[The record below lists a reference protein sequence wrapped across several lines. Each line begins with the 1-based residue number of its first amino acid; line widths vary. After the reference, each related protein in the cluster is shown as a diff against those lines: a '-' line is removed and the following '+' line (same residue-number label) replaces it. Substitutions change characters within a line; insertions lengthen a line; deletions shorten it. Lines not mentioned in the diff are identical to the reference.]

1 MGITVV
7 SAAASS
13 FSPTSISA
21 SGNEV
26 ATDGVAGAFSM
37 LFDSKISSKSLKPVP
52 DVLGDPKNVSK
63 KGKDLP
69 GNASAASDPLLDLI
83 ALAQSMMPGVHPAP
97 DAKNASDLPAAQ
109 KLDGDGDGDVLSEVS
124 SDSGSKTDLLKLP
137 SSSGLGQAMSAD
149 GHADGHA
156 DGQPLLKLSDQGA
169 DARLSKLLDG
179 AVEPT
184 SPKEKAAS
192 SFQDALQ
199 DLPFGGVK
207 EEPKGANGTSI
218 SGTASPTVSQLVATT
233 QQSVHATKASAENTF
248 QVGTPLSDSAW
259 AKDAGKQIMMMMG
272 RKLDSAQLQVTPAN
286 MGPVEVSLKINQDS
300 VNVLFM
306 ASSQQTRD
314 SLEQHLPKLASM
326 LAENG
331 LQLGGAQVSSGDQNN
346 QSAQQQFNFANQNNP
361 QPEGSPSFSDIAD
374 GRVVLPQGT
383 EPTEAPLVRQISVD
397 DGRVSTYA

>member
-69 GNASAASDPLLDLI
+69 GSASAASDPLLDLI

-109 KLDGDGDGDVLSEVS
+109 KLDGDGDVLSEVS

-137 SSSGLGQAMSAD
+137 SSSGLGQASVE
-149 GHADGHA
+149 GEA
-156 DGQPLLKLSDQGA
+156 DGQSPASDQGA

-179 AVEPT
+179 AVERT

-233 QQSVHATKASAENTF
+233 QQSVHATKTSAENTF

>member
-109 KLDGDGDGDVLSEVS
+109 KLDGDGDVLSEVS

-137 SSSGLGQAMSAD
+137 SSSGLGQASVE
-149 GHADGHA
+149 GEA
-156 DGQPLLKLSDQGA
+156 DGQSPASDQGA

-179 AVEPT
+179 AVERT

>member
-7 SAAASS
+7 SAAAASS

-21 SGNEV
+21 NGNEAV
-26 ATDGVAGAFSM
+26 DGVASAFSM

-52 DVLGDPKNVSK
+52 DLLGDPKNVSK
-63 KGKDLP
+63 KGKDLTE
-69 GNASAASDPLLDLI
+69 NASAASDPLLDLI
-83 ALAQSMMPGVHPAP
+83 ALAQSMMPGAHSSP
-97 DAKNASDLPAAQ
+97 DVKDDHGSLATQKSD
-109 KLDGDGDGDVLSEVS
+109 GGDVLSEVK
-124 SDSGSKTDLLKLP
+124 SDGSTKTDLLKLP
-137 SSSGLGQAMSAD
+137 SLGLGQASAESL
-149 GHADGHA
+149 A
-156 DGQPLLKLSDQGA
+156 DGQSAASDQGA
-169 DARLSKLLDG
+169 DERLSSALGEALDR
-179 AVEPT
+179 AA
-184 SPKEKAAS
+184 SKEKAAN

-199 DLPFGGVK
+199 DLPFGGAK
-207 EEPKGANGTSI
+207 EDVKGANGASI
-218 SGTASPTVSQLVATT
+218 SGMSSPIVSQLAATT
-233 QQSVHATKASAENTF
+233 QQSVHSTKAGAENTF

-300 VNVLFM
+300 VNVLFV

-346 QSAQQQFNFANQNNP
+346 PSAQQQFNFANQNNA
-361 QPEGSPSFSDIAD
+361 QPDGSPSFSDVAD
-374 GRVVLPQGT
+374 GRVVLPQDT
-383 EPTEAPLVRQISVD
+383 APVEAPLARQISVD
-397 DGRVSTYA
+397 DGSVSTYA